1 MKNKN
6 EMCQNEA
13 IAEGI
18 IVPAIV
24 TAQIVGCSESA
35 VKKVRNG
42 FIGKTGKG
50 KKCQQI
56 VVADKLLRDAISISV
71 SHVVTELNKTK

>member
-6 EMCQNEA
+6 EMYQDDA
-13 IAEGI
+13 IANGI
-18 IVPAIV
+18 VVPAIV

-42 FIGKTGKG
+42 FIGKSGKG

-71 SHVVTELNKTK
+71 THVVTEINKIK